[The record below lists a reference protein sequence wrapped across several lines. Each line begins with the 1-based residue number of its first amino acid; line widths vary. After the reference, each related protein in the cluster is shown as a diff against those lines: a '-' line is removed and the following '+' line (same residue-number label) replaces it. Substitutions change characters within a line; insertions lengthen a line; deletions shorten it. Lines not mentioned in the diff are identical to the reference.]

1 MLIQVTNRST
11 ETVYTISAD
20 SYTDA
25 LKALRNRGALLEG
38 ETYSVKS
45 IPGTTLLTTKRYGHP
60 SRAVV

>member
-11 ETVYTISAD
+11 ETVYTISAE
-20 SYTDA
+20 SYTAALDA
-25 LKALRNRGALLEG
+25 LRDRGSLLPG
-38 ETYSVKS
+38 ETYTVLS